1 MTNDFRH
8 AHQAG
13 GSNAHAIHKTIS
25 IPGALRLLGVMAG
38 VWAVLVAAA
47 TTLAYLPEHSEFSLA

>member
-1 MTNDFRH
+1 MISAMRIQQEAQMLTPYT
-8 AHQAG
+8 
-13 GSNAHAIHKTIS
+13 KTIS
-25 IPGALRLLGVMAG
+25 IPGALRLVGVIAG